1 MTIFTPKSIVSGR
14 VAAGRG
20 RELDAAIAAASVVL
34 GTQQLAC
41 ISARVDN
48 NVWYLCAPAADLAS
62 HTHSSSPL
70 AAALPG
76 SPDHQGDGAYTLD
89 LAADLQAVVVK
100 QGDSLRSFVGTPT
113 MVQRFVT
120 LEGTSESFTCS
131 GEGLPWRFA
140 HDAVVRREGQLQNII
155 SLSALLVTV
164 TACGIWLWA
173 ASQRAP
179 QEALSTRLQQEH
191 NAALA
196 TAVRAMTPPA
206 YPPAL
211 EHLNT
216 AVSHTI
222 KSSGALVQF
231 EHKNGRSDWS
241 LNVNNR
247 IVTESSDTGGTP

>member
-1 MTIFTPKSIVSGR
+1 MTIFTPKSIISGR
-14 VAAGRG
+14 ITIERG

-41 ISARVDN
+41 ISSRVGD

-62 HTHSSSPL
+62 HTHSRSPL

-76 SPDHQGDGAYTLD
+76 APDHQGDGAYTLD
-89 LAADLQAVVVK
+89 FSEDLQAVVVK
-100 QGDSLRSFVGTPT
+100 QGDSLRSFVGSPT
-113 MVQRFVT
+113 MVRRFIT
-120 LEGTSESFTCS
+120 LEGVSESFTCT

-140 HDAVVRREGQLQNII
+140 HDAAVRREGQLQNII
-155 SLSALLVTV
+155 TLSALLVTV
-164 TACGIWLWA
+164 AACGIWLWA
-173 ASQRAP
+173 ATQRSP
-179 QEALSTRLQQEH
+179 QEALSARLQQEH

-216 AVSHTI
+216 AVSNTI
-222 KSSGALVQF
+222 KSNGELVQF
-231 EHKNGRSDWS
+231 EHKNGRSNWS
-241 LNVNNR
+241 LNVNNS
-247 IVTESSDTGGTP
+247 IVTESSDTGGTR